1 MFWASST
8 SQQLGSQAWPRKVE
22 NVGKPNFKTDLEI
35 HFGPKLNNH
44 ICQDTSGNSTHPLSK
59 DAQKHTVCATNVPQ
73 MLGTNLAYLC
83 EVVQGILPRCGLNSA
98 LAKLANPQNHRAPP
112 NSFEN
117 DKFSLDRTTPKIH
130 RPEPAWNEI
139 IRCKIQTMAKVC
151 KRQKTKSKGLRLGLL
166 HEEWILIS
174 PSKLQTPKS
183 KRHSFGAAT

>member
-1 MFWASST
+1 MFWASPT

-59 DAQKHTVCATNVPQ
+59 DAQKHTVCAKNVPQ

-117 DKFSLDRTTPKIH
+117 DKFRFSAWSNDPQNPPTRAGVEWNYPMQNPNDGKSLQTPK
-130 RPEPAWNEI
+130 N
-139 IRCKIQTMAKVC
+139 KIQAP
-151 KRQKTKSKGLRLGLL
+151 KSKGLRLGLL

-174 PSKLQTPKS
+174 
-183 KRHSFGAAT
+183 